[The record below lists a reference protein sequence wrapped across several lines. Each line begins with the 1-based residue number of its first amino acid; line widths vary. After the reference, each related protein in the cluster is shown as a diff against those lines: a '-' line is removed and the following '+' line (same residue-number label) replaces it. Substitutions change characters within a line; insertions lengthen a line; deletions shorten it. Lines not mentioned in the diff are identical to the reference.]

1 MPTIICVIA
10 FIACLVFILVLFNL
24 VKNTNID
31 GPVPKTFQEAVR
43 AFREARNWRV
53 RGFVI
58 FICTPVFFG
67 ESYRVVLAL
76 IAVSSLVCLVAIC
89 GSATTS
95 PLLGHVRDILDE
107 VYRMF
112 APARQ

>member
-1 MPTIICVIA
+1 MPTICVIA
-10 FIACLVFILVLFNL
+10 FIACLVFILLLFYL
-24 VKNTNID
+24 VRNTNID
-31 GPVPKTFQEAVR
+31 GPVPKTFQEAVK
-43 AFREARNWRV
+43 AFRDARNWRV
-53 RGFVI
+53 RGFVV

-76 IAVSSLVCLVAIC
+76 VAVSSLVCLVAIC

-95 PLLGHVRDILDE
+95 PSLERIRDILHE

-112 APARQ
+112 APAR

>member
-1 MPTIICVIA
+1 MPIICVIA
-10 FIACLVFILVLFNL
+10 FIACLVFILLLFYL
-24 VKNTNID
+24 VKNTSVD
-31 GPVPKTFQEAVR
+31 GPVPKTFQEAVK

-76 IAVSSLVCLVAIC
+76 VAVTSLVCLVAIC
-89 GSATTS
+89 GSAATS
-95 PLLGHVRDILDE
+95 PTLESVRGILHE
-107 VYRMF
+107 VYRML
-112 APARQ
+112 APAR